1 MNKLHSQVSY
11 ILLKSEFLERNE
23 AIQNFSDLVSQ

>member
-11 ILLKSEFLERNE
+11 VLLKYEFLERNE
-23 AIQNFSDLVSQ
+23 TIQKFNDLVSQ